1 MPETELPLPAR
12 PYCMTS
18 KHEQH
23 ARVMWQIGIVSTDQL
38 FGASGRSIKSE
49 HSRECNA
56 YTAFFLLRDLDI
68 LQGLMGMI
76 KGLEGRRVLAA
87 GCSMHSMKRCARL
100 FHLCI

>member
-38 FGASGRSIKSE
+38 FGASGRSLNLS
-49 HSRECNA
+49 
-56 YTAFFLLRDLDI
+56 TAGNEMHTLPSFLLRDLDI
-68 LQGLMGMI
+68 LQALMGMN

-87 GCSMHSMKRCARL
+87 GCSMHSMKRCA
-100 FHLCI
+100 